1 MKLVLFCDKN
11 LLNLSR
17 INDSIQEQHL
27 FFTDEEVEVEDS
39 SILDKAYVCVKGGVS
54 SLKSWLSASPNHFY
68 ITKHADT
75 LTDGLEKG
83 LLRRISSEEFEVC
96 SLCIK
101 DRKQEIQDFKNWES
115 SPNYN
120 KLRVFDPFVGC
131 GAFALAAC
139 EAGNMELT
147 HAIDIVKS
155 ATDTLRCVYQR
166 EKWKTRPLLFIIQ
179 EK

>member
-1 MKLVLFCDKN
+1 M
-11 LLNLSR
+11 
-17 INDSIQEQHL
+17 
-27 FFTDEEVEVEDS
+27 
-39 SILDKAYVCVKGGVS
+39 
-54 SLKSWLSASPNHFY
+54 
-68 ITKHADT
+68 
-75 LTDGLEKG
+75 
-83 LLRRISSEEFEVC
+83 C

-101 DRKQEIQDFKNWES
+101 DRKQEIQGFRNWES
-115 SPNYN
+115 GPNYN
-120 KLRVFDPFVGC
+120 KLRVFDPFAGC